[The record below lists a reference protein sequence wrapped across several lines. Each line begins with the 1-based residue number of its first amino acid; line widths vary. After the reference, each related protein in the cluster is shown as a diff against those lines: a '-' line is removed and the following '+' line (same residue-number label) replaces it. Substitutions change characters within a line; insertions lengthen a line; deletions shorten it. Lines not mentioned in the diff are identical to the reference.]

1 MKKILYSILGMLT
14 LCASFTSCGDD
25 DSPAKHSQL
34 PEVAASGTYSGTWE
48 VGDGTDI
55 TATEEGSVEV
65 SVVEGS
71 SYVASITLKVPN
83 ISDID
88 GLSAVGNCAWS
99 GNAQIINVSQKNGTL
114 NEVASCRIEEDGT
127 MIGPKFVKS
136 VKVGKKTTVTYYSFK
151 GHKALK

>member
-1 MKKILYSILGMLT
+1 MLT

-25 DSPAKHSQL
+25 DGPARHSEL
-34 PEVAASGTYSGTWE
+34 PEVAAAGTYSGTWE
-48 VGDGTDI
+48 IRNETEVTG
-55 TATEEGSVEV
+55 TEEGSVEV
-65 SVVEGS
+65 SVINGS
-71 SYVASITLKVPN
+71 SYVANITLKAPN
-83 ISDID
+83 VSNID

-127 MIGPKFVKS
+127 IIGPKFIKS
-136 VKVGKKTTVTYYSFK
+136 VKQGKKTILTFYSFK